1 MVRVRQGATFYKSV
15 QKYPHYESATPSWVL
30 DFQVRQQKKESAT
43 VALFFSAAVYAVLYF
58 IHTDNVMLFLPMAFL
73 ASLGMNYFN
82 VVIWAFITDIIDYQ
96 EVKTGSAD
104 SGTVYAV
111 YSFSRKLGQALAGGL
126 GGFALAAI
134 GYASAAATQEAS
146 RS

>member
-1 MVRVRQGATFYKSV
+1 
-15 QKYPHYESATPSWVL
+15 
-30 DFQVRQQKKESAT
+30 
-43 VALFFSAAVYAVLYF
+43 
-58 IHTDNVMLFLPMAFL
+58 
-73 ASLGMNYFN
+73 
-82 VVIWAFITDIIDYQ
+82 IDYQ

-134 GYASAAATQEAS
+134 GYASAAATQEAAVLDS
-146 RS
+146 IYDVATLVPAIGYTGVALCLWFIYPLTKEKVAENVAILSERRKAAK

>member
-1 MVRVRQGATFYKSV
+1 
-15 QKYPHYESATPSWVL
+15 
-30 DFQVRQQKKESAT
+30 
-43 VALFFSAAVYAVLYF
+43 
-58 IHTDNVMLFLPMAFL
+58 
-73 ASLGMNYFN
+73 MNYFN

-134 GYASAAATQEAS
+134 GYASGAATQDAAVMTAS
-146 RS
+146 TMWQQSYRPSVIQALRYAYGSSIH